1 MPLSA
6 PAVTQPTLLQACAAP
21 LAVAQASGK
30 VRLAASVGSSLASG
44 AIALLEAQGVEGLS
58 GSGPADWQVVQP
70 SSSIKVR
77 VGTEKASQGEAGRSV
92 CPGSPLPRLRA
103 KAEAS
108 PGGQPAPPACC
119 RALSSGHK
127 LPACDACTA
136 LAVPQVDPGY
146 LSEPV
151 AVEFA
156 TEGGLTAFMNYYAP
170 RNKVRPCCVSLLLPC
185 VLRLW
190 QRSMRMAFG
199 DGSCRPSAP
208 CPRASA
214 LPLTPSPRNNT
225 TQQQR
230 KHKKQ
235 HPPPP
240 AGLRPA
246 AGQPAAAAGE
256 DPRGPHLSGQHRL
269 LPGPAVLDQPGW
281 AAGPACVCM
290 CGVGGR
296 GGTVCLCMCV
306 YVGWWWSGSERVW
319 WWFEVCGWVGGW
331 VFRAS

>member
-1 MPLSA
+1 
-6 PAVTQPTLLQACAAP
+6 
-21 LAVAQASGK
+21 
-30 VRLAASVGSSLASG
+30 
-44 AIALLEAQGVEGLS
+44 VEGLS

-269 LPGPAVLDQPGW
+269 LPGPAVLDQPGLCRGGRQLRGFHGVW
-281 AAGPACVCM
+281 PRIPQAAGGPVGHRGCRRLLQRCTPPGGAGGMLVCSPW
-290 CGVGGR
+290 G
-296 GGTVCLCMCV
+296 L
-306 YVGWWWSGSERVW
+306 WVW
-319 WWFEVCGWVGGW
+319 VWV
-331 VFRAS
+331 R